1 MKNIPPCH
9 VRSTAC
15 IGSSEA
21 VRRADGVNRLQ
32 KSAHAR
38 ILAAEREVRCD
49 PDVRPP
55 HRAQTNKTKASL
67 EREWNALAR
76 DLLTEASALQS
87 AERLAQ
93 MKVVYEGLHP
103 ETKHG
108 AAPKGGHKDPAAGSF
123 AFVDRAASATGWGVS
138 TIAKYVKF
146 AEDICVKARGLA
158 RGTTLA
164 NKVELLDGLGRLS
177 SPKQQ
182 MDVVG
187 IYVRGG
193 GELKAKEALR
203 AYLAADD
210 EAARHVP
217 VLGSIVREGA
227 KNVVLYG
234 DVLARLADVPDESVQ
249 CVVTSPPFYAVRDF
263 GTRHWFGG
271 DAACTHAKATTSCAA
286 CGAWRGQLGQ
296 EPTIDLYI
304 EHMVQVFAEVRRAL
318 RPDGVLWIEIGDSY
332 NSGTTPDSRPSRDV
346 SGNANVASWKRAG
359 DRQRSTQPRAL
370 PAKNLLLVPQRL
382 AIALQTDGWF
392 VRAEIIWEKT
402 TCLPESVTDR
412 PTRSHSTIL
421 LLSKSEKY
429 VYDHEAI
436 KEPTTGTANAR
447 GSGHTKKMAFAG
459 TGNRANRSF
468 YEAMTAVV
476 ETRNMRSVWRF
487 PVARYAGAH
496 TATFP
501 PGLPERC
508 ILAGSRPGDVVLD
521 PFAGSGTT
529 LAVAKQ
535 LGRAYVGIELNEED
549 CRPLIERRLGEVR
562 TPGVKGVEREVN
574 AAKPGIKRA
583 G

>member
-1 MKNIPPCH
+1 MN
-9 VRSTAC
+9 RSRT
-15 IGSSEA
+15 
-21 VRRADGVNRLQ
+21 
-32 KSAHAR
+32 
-38 ILAAEREVRCD
+38 
-49 PDVRPP
+49 
-55 HRAQTNKTKASL
+55 TKTRASL
-67 EREWNALAR
+67 EREWTALAR
-76 DLLTEASALQS
+76 GLLTEASALQS
-87 AERLAQ
+87 AERLAR

-123 AFVDRAASATGWGVS
+123 AFVDKAADATGWGVS
-138 TIAKYVKF
+138 TISKYVKF
-146 AEDICVKARGLA
+146 AEDICAPARRLA

-164 NKVELLDGLGRLS
+164 NKVELLDGLGRLA

-182 MDVVG
+182 VAVVTT
-187 IYVRGG
+187 YVKGG
-193 GELKAKEALR
+193 GEQKAREALR
-203 AYLAADD
+203 AYLTADE

-217 VLGSIVREGA
+217 VLGSVVREGER
-227 KNVVLYG
+227 NVVLYG
-234 DVLARLADVPDESVQ
+234 DVLARLAEVPDESVQ

-271 DAACTHAKATTSCAA
+271 DASCPHAKATTSCSK

-296 EPTIDLYI
+296 EATIDLYI
-304 EHMVQVFAEVRRAL
+304 EHMVQVFAEVRRVL
-318 RPDGVLWIEIGDSY
+318 RADGVLWVEIGDSY

-346 SGNANVASWKRAG
+346 SGNANVASWKRDG
-359 DRQRSTQPRAL
+359 VRQRSKQPQGL
-370 PAKNLLLVPQRL
+370 PAKNLLLIPQRL
-382 AIALQTDGWF
+382 AIALQADGWF

-421 LLSKSEKY
+421 LLSKSERY

-436 KEPTTGTANAR
+436 KEPTTGTAVAR
-447 GSGHTKKMAFAG
+447 GSGHTRKMAQAG

-468 YEAMTAVV
+468 YEAMTQVV
-476 ETRNMRSVWRF
+476 ELRNIRSVWRF

-535 LGRAYVGIELNEED
+535 LGRAYVGIELNEKD
-549 CRPLIERRLGEVR
+549 CRPLIEQRLGEVR
-562 TPGVKGVEREVN
+562 TPGDEREVS
-574 AAKPGIKRA
+574 ARKPGIKRA